1 MKINGHNPV
10 NFNPYKNALQKQMQ
24 AKKELSREDKVEIS
38 SAAKQ
43 LQESDHLQEARS
55 RYILE
60 IKQAVESGE
69 YKVDPYK
76 TAEKMIEYW
85 TKK

>member
-1 MKINGHNPV
+1 
-10 NFNPYKNALQKQMQ
+10 
-24 AKKELSREDKVEIS
+24 VEIS

-43 LQESDHLQEARS
+43 LQESEHLQEARS